1 MVACYASNPL
11 ILFQFVSYG
20 VTVSEGRVGFK
31 GGVNKKF
38 FTFFKAYYISKRKQ
52 ELHRAK
58 ESKTELLRAKNC
70 KEGSF
75 HHKTAKIGRRGR
87 ETKKEKRVSP
97 SPTRIY
103 RRKQKRLL
111 LTAFIHCIY

>member
-1 MVACYASNPL
+1 M
-11 ILFQFVSYG
+11 
-20 VTVSEGRVGFK
+20 GFK

-75 HHKTAKIGRRGR
+75 HHKTAKIGRRRGR